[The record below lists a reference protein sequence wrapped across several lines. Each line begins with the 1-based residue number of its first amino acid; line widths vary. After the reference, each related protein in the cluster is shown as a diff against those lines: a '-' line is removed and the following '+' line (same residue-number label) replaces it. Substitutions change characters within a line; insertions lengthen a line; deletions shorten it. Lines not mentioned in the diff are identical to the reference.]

1 MSRDEFLDT
10 AVSQSLKKY
19 RSDSSWPYLGDFVP
33 GTMLDFESYNSF
45 DVLSFELMAV
55 AAREKYGF
63 TDESSKD

>member
-1 MSRDEFLDT
+1 MTRDEFLDT

-19 RSDSSWPYLGDFVP
+19 RSISPWPYMAEFVP

-45 DVLSFELMAV
+45 DVLSFELMAIS
-55 AAREKYGF
+55 ARKKYGF